1 MKVVEGSLEAFFR
14 VLLSEM
20 KKKREIFIDLKDL
33 VPLAFRPEKLLLG
46 KS

>member
-14 VLLSEM
+14 VLLSE
-20 KKKREIFIDLKDL
+20 KKKREIFIDLRDL
-33 VPLAFRPEKLLLG
+33 IPLAFRPEKLLLG